1 MKIAT
6 LIVTYNRLQNLSE
19 CVESILRGTVIPEQ
33 IFIVDNGSQDG
44 TAKWIKEKFHGIE
57 VIALDKNLGPAG
69 GAETGQRYIYE
80 KGFEAIWAIDD
91 DAKVH
96 KDALKKILETFNKLV
111 EKGKND
117 FLLTSVIYGDNNLS
131 LPFYNLL
138 LYNHTFGLTKRIDP
152 EEYKKDCFEVN
163 IASMCGLFIPRKV
176 FAKSGFVK
184 GEFFGWYDDT
194 EFILRAQKNGFKI
207 LAVPQSKIYHP
218 IQYRKRIKILGK
230 NFTFIS
236 GRPERMYYG
245 TKNNIITQQE
255 MLPWLNFYFLF
266 LPIFIAKRSISIILF
281 YENKGTFIK
290 HMLKGIIDA
299 LRIIWR

>member
-6 LIVTYNRLQNLSE
+6 LIVTYNRLQNLNE

-33 IFIVDNGSQDG
+33 IFIVDNGSQDD

-218 IQYRKRIKILGK
+218 VQYRKRIKILGK

-255 MLPWLNFYFLF
+255 MLPWFNFYFLF

-290 HMLKGIIDA
+290 NMLKGIIDA